1 MNYIIKI
8 MKFKYKIKKSLYVG
22 KYVQFVKYNIK
33 NFINNI

>member
-8 MKFKYKIKKSLYVG
+8 MKFKYKIKKSLYMV